1 MRRDNF
7 EKRLRRERP
16 EPRDEFVSG
25 LARHVSREP
34 RRWTGLRLAFAAGLT
49 MLLALAFALTGGVSY
64 AAKSVQG
71 GAAAVTNLVTGPSDH
86 GHANGALNANSPTSL
101 NGNGNGPGPPS
112 GDGNHGCAPSTHWD
126 GTSCVPNGDGGGNCG
141 QNQGGGQGG
150 NDNGFGNRGDDCSAA
165 GNQYGEKV
173 ALCHRTSSDTNPWV
187 VISVSVNAVPAHK
200 AHGDTLVNP
209 ADPTRDGC
217 PGPPIP

>member
-1 MRRDNF
+1 MRRDHF

-25 LARHVSREP
+25 LARHVSGEP
-34 RRWTGLRLAFAAGLT
+34 RRWTGFRLAFAAGLT

-71 GAAAVTNLVTGPSDH
+71 GTTAVANLVTGPSNS
-86 GHANGALNANSPTSL
+86 GPATNVNGVNNANGTA
-101 NGNGNGPGPPS
+101 NGNGPGPPS
-112 GDGNHGCAPSTHWD
+112 GDGNHGCPPSTHWD
-126 GTSCVPNGDGGGNCG
+126 GTSCAHNGDGGGNCG
-141 QNQGGGQGG
+141 QNQGTGQGG
-150 NDNGFGNRGDDCSAA
+150 NDNGFGNRGPDCSAA

-173 ALCHRTSSDTNPWV
+173 ALCHRTSSETNPWV
-187 VISVSVNAVPAHK
+187 VISVSENAVPAHK

-209 ADPTRDGC
+209 ANPTREGC